1 MNSLE
6 LQSLLFE
13 QKTTR
18 RTLKTYETQQE
29 KRFNVQ
35 LFRNH
40 AFEMVQHT
48 IGAFLDYAGLGVNF
62 IYGGYD
68 DSLSFIELDA
78 TTDMVIVWVDVESY
92 KGIDIKGFLDERL
105 LALSTQYSSPILV
118 IAHGIEY
125 TNTNSNITVFPLNI
139 ISDKLGDKF
148 TDRRAK
154 PVTGTILSATA
165 MTAISRELGLMYLP
179 AMLRPL
185 QKAIVVDLD
194 NTLYSGVL
202 GEDGPD
208 GIMLTDGHIKLQQKL
223 KDLVAEGFFL
233 CIASKNDEK
242 DVVQLFKSRKDFI
255 LRWEDFSKVCASW
268 GDKPSSIAS
277 IAEYLNIHHDSIIF
291 IDDNIGELTAVKMAY
306 PDIKII
312 HASDNGEVT
321 AAVLSEFPG
330 LLKLNILNEDL
341 LRTKDIQ
348 AKAERNS
355 IKSNLSSEDYIRSL
369 KITLTFSVNNSCHA
383 QRIWELSNKT
393 NQFIFGY
400 ARYELAKVEQLLSDK
415 SYCIV
420 TVSLSDKLSES
431 GIVGV
436 CVASLV
442 DDFINVEELFI
453 SCRAL
458 GRGIDDIIVLG
469 AIKTASDHLN
479 NNLVRLNF
487 KEGARNEPAKIFVKK
502 HLQDYIK
509 QARPFNYILPSDLI
523 TIIQDKEHNNEG

>member
-6 LQSLLFE
+6 LQSLIFE
-13 QKTTR
+13 QNTTR
-18 RTLKTYETQQE
+18 RFLKTYETQQE
-29 KRFNVQ
+29 KCFNIQ

-68 DSLSFIELDA
+68 DSLSFTELDVTA
-78 TTDMVIVWVDVESY
+78 DMVIVWVDVESY
-92 KGIDIKGFLDERL
+92 KDIDIKDFLDDRL
-105 LALSTQYSSPILV
+105 SALRAQSSSPILV
-118 IAHGIEY
+118 IVHGIEY
-125 TNTNSNITVFPLNI
+125 TNSNSNVTVFPLCMIRN
-139 ISDKLGDKF
+139 KLGDKF
-148 TDRRAK
+148 TDLRAK
-154 PVTGTILSATA
+154 AVTGTILSATA
-165 MTAISRELGLMYLP
+165 MTAISRELGLRYLP

-202 GEDGPD
+202 GEDGTD
-208 GIMLTDGHIKLQQKL
+208 GIVLTDGHLKLQQKL

-233 CIASKNDEK
+233 CVASKNDEK

-255 LRWEDFSKVCASW
+255 LSWEDFSKVCASW
-268 GDKPSSIAS
+268 DDKSSSIAS

-291 IDDNIGELTAVKMAY
+291 IDDNIGELTAVSMAY
-306 PDIKII
+306 PGIKII

-341 LRTKDIQ
+341 IRTKDIQ

-355 IKSNLSSEDYIRSL
+355 IKNRLSPEDYIRSL
-369 KITLTFSVNNSCHA
+369 KITLTFSVNNPFHA

-393 NQFIFGY
+393 NQFIFSY
-400 ARYELAKVEQLLSDK
+400 ARYELAKVEQLLTDK
-415 SYCIV
+415 SYCFV
-420 TVSLSDKLSES
+420 TVSLSDKLSDS

-436 CVASLV
+436 CVASLTG
-442 DDFINVEELFI
+442 DFISVEELFI

-469 AIKTASDHLN
+469 AIKSASDHLN
-479 NNLVRLNF
+479 NNMVKLAF
-487 KEGARNEPAKIFVKK
+487 KEGDRNEPAKIFVEK
-502 HLQDYIK
+502 HLKEYIEE
-509 QARPFNYILPSDLI
+509 ARPFNYILPNDLI
-523 TIIQDKEHNNEG
+523 TIIKDKEHKNEG